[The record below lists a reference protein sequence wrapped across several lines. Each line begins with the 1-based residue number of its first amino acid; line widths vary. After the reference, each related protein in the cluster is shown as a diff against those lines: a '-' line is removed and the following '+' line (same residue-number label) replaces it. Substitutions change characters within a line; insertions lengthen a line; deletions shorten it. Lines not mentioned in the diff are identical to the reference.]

1 MRLPSDFRRLGQ
13 VPTFTLIVVTTL
25 ALGVGSSAAI
35 FTVVDAVL
43 LKPLPFPD
51 ADRLIDVSHSA
62 AGMGVKR
69 VGAAPFLYFTYRDEG
84 RAFQGVGLWRRD
96 TASITSLAEPEEVQ
110 TLDVTADVLPLIGIR
125 PVVGRWFTA
134 DEDTPRGARMALL
147 TYGYWQ
153 ARFGGKVTAIG
164 TDIIIDGRRHEIVG
178 VMPRTFR
185 FLDENPSVILPM
197 RLDRTETVLGNFS
210 YGGIARL
217 KPGTTLDAASADV
230 ARLLPI
236 AIARYP
242 PFPGYSRKMF
252 EEARL
257 APALRTLKSLLV
269 GDIAR
274 ILWILAAVIGL
285 VLLIACAN
293 VANLMLVRAESRQHE
308 LAIRAALG
316 AGRRRIARE
325 LFGES
330 FVLAAA
336 GGGLGLALAAGGVR
350 VLVRLGPANLP
361 RLAEVVVDRRVAVF
375 TVVVAGAAGALF
387 GLAPLVRYV
396 RPGLNTSLRAGGRGA
411 SDSRERRRARDVLVV
426 VQVALALVLLLCG
439 GLMIRTFLAL
449 SAVRPGFTAPEQVQ
463 TIRLSIPESQVPDSD
478 AVVRMQQAIVE
489 KVAQVAGVT
498 SVGFA
503 SSLPMTGSG
512 WQDPVYA
519 EDKEYT
525 DVRLPPL
532 RRYRFVSPG
541 FLATMTNRL
550 VAGRD
555 FTWADVYGNRSIAM
569 VSENTA
575 TELWGSPQ
583 GALGKRIRDSLKT
596 PWREV
601 VGVVADE
608 REDGVDQPAPTV
620 AFWPTRMDD
629 FENEHR
635 FVTRVFTL
643 AIRSARTGSS
653 GFVDDLGRAI
663 WSVNASLP
671 LANVR
676 TLEDI
681 YKSSLART
689 SFALAMLALA
699 GAMALLLAV
708 AGVYSVISYSVSQRT
723 REIGIRLALGAE
735 GWAIT
740 TMFLAQ
746 GARLTLAGL
755 AVGVAVAAAVTRMM
769 ASMLFGVGPFDAPTY
784 VGAALGLAAA
794 ALVATAVPAVQAT
807 RVDPVETMRA
817 E

>member
-1 MRLPSDFRRLGQ
+1 MKD
-13 VPTFTLIVVTTL
+13 
-25 ALGVGSSAAI
+25 
-35 FTVVDAVL
+35 
-43 LKPLPFPD
+43 
-51 ADRLIDVSHSA
+51 
-62 AGMGVKR
+62 

-96 TASITSLAEPEEVQ
+96 TASVTSLAEPEEVR

-125 PVVGRWFTA
+125 PVVGRWFTG
-134 DEDTPRGARMALL
+134 DEDTPTGAQTAIL

-153 ARFGGKVTAIG
+153 ARFGGRVAAIG
-164 TDIIIDGRRHEIVG
+164 TDIIVDGRRHAIVG

-210 YGGIARL
+210 YSGIARL
-217 KPGTTLDAASADV
+217 KPGTTREAASADV
-230 ARLLPI
+230 ARMLPI

-257 APALRTLKSLLV
+257 APALRTLKSSLV
-269 GDIAR
+269 GDSVR
-274 ILWILAAVIGL
+274 ILWILTAVIGL
-285 VLLIACAN
+285 VLLIAGAN
-293 VANLMLVRAESRQHE
+293 VANLMLVRAESRQQE
-308 LAIRAALG
+308 FAIRAALG
-316 AGRRRIARE
+316 AGGRRIARE
-325 LFGES
+325 LLGES
-330 FVLAAA
+330 LVLAAA
-336 GGGLGLALAAGGVR
+336 GGALGLALAAGGVR
-350 VLVRLGPANLP
+350 VLARLGPANLP
-361 RLAEVVVDRRVAVF
+361 RLAEVVVDRRVAAF
-375 TVVVAGAAGALF
+375 TVVITGVAGVLF
-387 GLAPLVRYV
+387 GLAPLVKYV
-396 RPGLNTSLRAGGRGA
+396 RPSLITSLRAGGRGA
-411 SDSRERRRARDVLVV
+411 SDSRERRRARNVLVV
-426 VQVALALVLLLCG
+426 VQVALALVLLLCA
-439 GLMIRTFLAL
+439 GLMIRTFRAL
-449 SAVRPGFTAPEQVQ
+449 SSVRPGFAAPEHVL
-463 TIRLSIPESQVPDSD
+463 TIRLSIPASQVPDSD

-519 EDKEYT
+519 ADKEYT
-525 DVRLPPL
+525 DTRLPAL

-541 FLATMTNRL
+541 FLATMGNRL

-555 FTWADVYGNRSIAM
+555 VTWDDIYGKRAIAM

-575 TELWGSPQ
+575 AEFWGSPQ

-643 AIRSARTGSS
+643 AIRSGRTGSS

-663 WSVNASLP
+663 WSVNARLP

-676 TLEDI
+676 TLEEI

-689 SFALAMLALA
+689 SFALVMLALA
-699 GAMALLLAV
+699 GAIALLLAV
-708 AGVYSVISYSVSQRT
+708 AGVYSVISYSVSQRR

-735 GWAIT
+735 GRAIT
-740 TMFLAQ
+740 KMFLAQ
-746 GARLTLAGL
+746 GARLTVAGL
-755 AVGVAVAAAVTRMM
+755 AVGVAAAAAVTRMM
-769 ASMLFGVGPFDAPTY
+769 ASMLFGVGPFDALTY
-784 VGAALGLAAA
+784 VAASLGLAAA
-794 ALVATAVPAVQAT
+794 ALVATGMPALQAT

>member
-1 MRLPSDFRRLGQ
+1 
-13 VPTFTLIVVTTL
+13 VVVITTL
-25 ALGVGSSAAI
+25 ALGFGSSLAI
-35 FTVVDAVL
+35 YSVVDAVL
-43 LKPLPFPD
+43 VKPLPFPD

-62 AGMGVKR
+62 AGIGVKNT
-69 VGAAPFLYFTYRDEG
+69 GAAPFLYFTYRDEG
-84 RAFQGVGLWRRD
+84 RTFQGVGLWRRN
-96 TASITSLAEPEEVQ
+96 TASLTSLAEPEEVRN
-110 TLDVTADVLPLIGIR
+110 LDVTADVLPLIGIR

-134 DEDTPRGARMALL
+134 NEDTPSAARVAIL

-153 ARFGGKVTAIG
+153 ARFGGKVSAIG
-164 TDIIIDGRRHEIVG
+164 REIIVDGRQHEIVG
-178 VMPRTFR
+178 VMPPTFR
-185 FLDENPSVILPM
+185 FLDETPSVILPM
-197 RLDRTETVLGNFS
+197 RLDRAETVLGNFN
-210 YGGIARL
+210 YAGIARL
-217 KPGTTLDAASADV
+217 KPETTLEAASADV

-242 PFPGYSRKMF
+242 PFPGYSRRMF
-252 EEARL
+252 EEARF
-257 APALRTLKSLLV
+257 APALRTLKSSLV
-269 GDIAR
+269 GDIAG

-316 AGRRRIARE
+316 AGRRRLARE
-325 LFGES
+325 LLGES
-330 FVLAAA
+330 LVLAGA
-336 GGGLGLALAAGGVR
+336 GGAMGLALAAGGVR
-350 VLVRLGPANLP
+350 VLARLGPANLP
-361 RLAEVVVDRRVAVF
+361 RLAEVAVDRRVALF
-375 TVVVAGAAGALF
+375 AVVLAGAAGVLF

-426 VQVALALVLLLCG
+426 VQVALALVLLLCA

-449 SAVRPGFTAPEQVQ
+449 SAVQPGFIAPDQVQ
-463 TIRLSIPESQVPDSD
+463 TIRLSIPESQVSDSD
-478 AVVRMQQAIVE
+478 AVVRTQQAIVE

-503 SSLPMTGSG
+503 SALPMTGSG

-519 EDKEYT
+519 EGKEYT
-525 DVRLPPL
+525 DTRLPPL

-541 FLATMTNRL
+541 FLATMGNRL
-550 VAGRD
+550 VSGRD
-555 FTWADVYGNRSIAM
+555 FTWADVYGKRSIAM

-583 GALGKRIRDSLKT
+583 DALGKRIRDSLKT

-620 AFWPTRMDD
+620 AVWPTRMDD
-629 FENEHR
+629 FENEQR

-643 AIRSARTGSS
+643 AVRSGRTGSS
-653 GFVDDLGRAI
+653 GFVDDLRRAI
-663 WSVNASLP
+663 WSVNPNLP

-689 SFALAMLALA
+689 SFALVMLSVA
-699 GAMALLLAV
+699 GAMALLLSV
-708 AGVYSVISYSVSQRT
+708 AGVYSVILYSVSQRT

-735 GWAIT
+735 GRAIT
-740 TMFLAQ
+740 TMFLAH

-755 AVGVAVAAAVTRMM
+755 TVGVAAAAAVTRMM

-784 VGAALGLAAA
+784 VAASLGLATL
-794 ALVATAVPAVQAT
+794 ALVATGVPALQAT